1 MIKGRDR
8 RTREPK
14 RRRGEGGG
22 LYCNGPGYK
31 TAGCKAGRAVVK
43 QLREPVHRGS
53 RSRRPA
59 ILSFSASHAAS
70 HERPDLNDHRML
82 APLGFYRPA
91 KPLLLPRVREG
102 SFVLRSSLFLSNRSR
117 SRSAFLVYPNS
128 NIPFFHPTEAPP
140 RPSTRIARQFFLT
153 GIPFY
158 ESSCDYFFSIF
169 ITLDQRICNRYLY
182 IALTD
187 MHIARSR
194 IKQ

>member
-1 MIKGRDR
+1 MIEYRYLLFQITSKYWRIGLSKVGRKENSEIAGGWDCIIWISDRGEVIKG

-128 NIPFFHPTEAPP
+128 NIPFFHPTEA
-140 RPSTRIARQFFLT
+140 RVLSR
-153 GIPFY
+153 
-158 ESSCDYFFSIF
+158 ESLANFS
-169 ITLDQRICNRYLY
+169 
-182 IALTD
+182 
-187 MHIARSR
+187 
-194 IKQ
+194 